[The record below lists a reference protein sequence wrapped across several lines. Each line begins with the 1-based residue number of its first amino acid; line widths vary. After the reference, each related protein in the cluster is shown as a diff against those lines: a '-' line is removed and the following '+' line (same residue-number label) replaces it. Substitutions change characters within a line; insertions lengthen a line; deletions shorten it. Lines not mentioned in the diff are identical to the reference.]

1 MANENDKPVILSHET
16 NPQIR
21 INIDDPTKPKKPKFT
36 NQIKAKE
43 SVATK
48 LKHAFLGPDVDDVG
62 NYILKEYLEP
72 TGKRLLN
79 NGAQGL
85 LKHIGNGIQV
95 LLFGKVVTQ
104 QNGGVDYTSF
114 YNPGIGP
121 NGQQQQ
127 NQKAYKIMDAVD
139 TFTMTREDA
148 LETLAYLRG
157 RIQQY
162 GSASVLDYYEHINAP
177 LDYMMSNRGW
187 KNLDGVQVLP
197 MPGNGFYI
205 DLPRPIALKQGG

>member
-1 MANENDKPVILSHET
+1 MPNGEDPVILNHEPNT
-16 NPQIR
+16 QIK
-21 INIDDPTKPKKPKFT
+21 INIEDPTKPKKAKFT

-43 SVATK
+43 SVGTK
-48 LKHAFLGPDVDDVG
+48 LKHAFLGPDVDDVS

-95 LLFGKVVTQ
+95 LLFGKVVNQ

-114 YNPGIGP
+114 YNSNIGP

-127 NQKAYKIMDAVD
+127 QKSYKVMDAVD
-139 TFTMTREDA
+139 TFTMSRENA
-148 LETLAYLRG
+148 LETLAYLKG
-157 RIQQY
+157 RIKEF
-162 GSASVLDYYEHINAP
+162 GSASVLDYYEHIGAP
-177 LDYMMSNRGW
+177 LDYMMSDRGW
-187 KNLDGVQVLP
+187 KNLDNVQVLP

-205 DLPRPIALKQGG
+205 DLPRPIYLKRG